1 MRAAARMRIEVG
13 FCVVQVEGREHPY
26 RAAAIELLA
35 RFFEEEGF
43 ATPTARLAENLDRML
58 ADDTC
63 WVAVMTDD
71 NRSVG
76 VITVTTMLYV
86 EWGRLAEIGDLYVI
100 PGHRGRGLARRLI
113 TAAVDWAGRRGCSGI
128 YVTLTPDGEARHQLS
143 RFYAN
148 LDFRPTGRTTMM
160 RVTQS

>member
-1 MRAAARMRIEVG
+1 MRIEVG

-43 ATPTARLAENLDRML
+43 VTPPARLAENLDRML

-63 WVAVMTDD
+63 WVAVMTDG
-71 NRSVG
+71 NHSVG

-100 PGHRGRGLARRLI
+100 PGDRGRGLARRLI
-113 TAAVDWAGRRGCSGI
+113 AAAVDWTGRRGCSGI
-128 YVTLTPDGEARHQLS
+128 YVTLTPDGEAHYQLS
-143 RFYAN
+143 RFYAK
-148 LDFRPTGRTTMM
+148 LDFRPTGRATMM

>member
-35 RFFEEEGF
+35 GFFGEEGF
-43 ATPTARLAENLDRML
+43 ATPPARLVANLDRML

-63 WVAVMTDD
+63 WVADG
-71 NRSVG
+71 NHSVG

-113 TAAVDWAGRRGCSGI
+113 AAAVDWAGRRGCSGT
-128 YVTLTPDGEARHQLS
+128 YATLTPDGEARHQLS
-143 RFYAN
+143 RFYAK

>member
-1 MRAAARMRIEVG
+1 MRAAVPTRVDGG
-13 FCVVQVEGREHPY
+13 FRVVHVEGRDHPY

-43 ATPTARLAENLDRML
+43 ATPPARLAENLDRML
-58 ADDTC
+58 IDPSC
-63 WVAVMTDD
+63 WVALMIDSSQT
-71 NRSVG
+71 VG
-76 VITVTTMLYV
+76 VITVATTLYV

-113 TAAVDWAGRRGCSGI
+113 AAAVDWAGGRGCSGT

-143 RFYAN
+143 RFYAK

-160 RVTQS
+160 LVTQS

>member
-35 RFFEEEGF
+35 RFFGEEGF
-43 ATPTARLAENLDRML
+43 ATPPARLVANLDRML

-63 WVAVMTDD
+63 WVADG
-71 NRSVG
+71 NHSVG

-113 TAAVDWAGRRGCSGI
+113 AAAVDWAGRRGCSGT
-128 YVTLTPDGEARHQLS
+128 YATLTPDGEARHQLS
-143 RFYAN
+143 RFYAK

>member
-1 MRAAARMRIEVG
+1 MRAAAPTRIEVG

-43 ATPTARLAENLDRML
+43 ATPPARLAENLDRML

-100 PGHRGRGLARRLI
+100 PGHRGWGLARRLI
-113 TAAVDWAGRRGCSGI
+113 TAAVDWTGRRGCSGI
-128 YVTLTPDGEARHQLS
+128 YVTLTPDGEARHRLS
-143 RFYAN
+143 RFYAKV
-148 LDFRPTGRTTMM
+148 DFQPTGRTTMM

>member
-35 RFFEEEGF
+35 RFFGEEGF
-43 ATPTARLAENLDRML
+43 ATPPARLVANLDRML

-63 WVAVMTDD
+63 WVADG
-71 NRSVG
+71 NHSVG

-86 EWGRLAEIGDLYVI
+86 EWGRLAKIGDLYVI
-100 PGHRGRGLARRLI
+100 PGHRGWGLARRLI
-113 TAAVDWAGRRGCSGI
+113 TAAVDWTGRRGCSGI
-128 YVTLTPDGEARHQLS
+128 YVTLTSDGEARHQLS
-143 RFYAN
+143 RFYAK
-148 LDFRPTGRTTMM
+148 LDFRPTGRATMM